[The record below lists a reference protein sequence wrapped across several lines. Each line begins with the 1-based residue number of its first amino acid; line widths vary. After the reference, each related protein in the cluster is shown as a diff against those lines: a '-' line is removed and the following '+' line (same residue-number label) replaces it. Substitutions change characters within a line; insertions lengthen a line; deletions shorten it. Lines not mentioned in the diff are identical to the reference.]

1 MTKALITGVTG
12 QDGSYL
18 SEFLLKKG
26 YEVYG
31 LVRMSSLD
39 SFSRLNN
46 IIENPKFHILYGDM
60 TDESSLYNA
69 VKDSSPN
76 EIYNLAAQSHVGL
89 SVNFSEYT
97 ADVNALGVL
106 RLINVINN
114 LGLQNKVKL
123 YQALTSDIFGN
134 IEDNILNENTPIKP
148 INPYACAK
156 AYAYMLTKS
165 YREQGMYIV
174 NGIAFAHESERRPE
188 KFVTRKII
196 KAAVKIKLG
205 KQEKLSL
212 GNLDVRRDWG
222 HAKDFVRGM
231 YLAMQQ
237 EQPDDYVFATGI
249 TTSLKE
255 FCIKVFSKL
264 GIELEFNGS
273 GDNVKAYNKNTGKL
287 IIDID
292 PKFTRKNEKL
302 NPIGDYSKA
311 EKLLGW
317 KPIYTIDDIIDEMV
331 ECDLVEEEK

>member
-46 IIENPKFHILYGDM
+46 IIKNPKFHILYGDM

-302 NPIGDYSKA
+302 NPIGDFSKA

-331 ECDLVEEEK
+331 ECDLAEEEK

>member
-97 ADVNALGVL
+97 ASVNALGVL
-106 RLINVINN
+106 RLINVLNN

-331 ECDLVEEEK
+331 ECDLAEEEK

>member
-69 VKDSSPN
+69 VKDSAPN

-302 NPIGDYSKA
+302 NPIGDFSKA
-311 EKLLGW
+311 EKILRW
-317 KPIYTIDDIIDEMV
+317 KPIYTTDDIIDEMLRF
-331 ECDLVEEEK
+331 DLAEEEK

>member
-69 VKDSSPN
+69 VKDSAPN

-302 NPIGDYSKA
+302 NPIGDFSKA
-311 EKLLGW
+311 EKILRW
-317 KPIYTIDDIIDEMV
+317 KPIYTIDDIIDEMLRF
-331 ECDLVEEEK
+331 DLAEEEK

>member
-302 NPIGDYSKA
+302 NPIGDFSKA
-311 EKLLGW
+311 EKILRW
-317 KPIYTIDDIIDEMV
+317 KPIYTIDDIIDEMLRF
-331 ECDLVEEEK
+331 DLAEEEK

>member
-317 KPIYTIDDIIDEMV
+317 KPIYTIDDII
-331 ECDLVEEEK
+331 